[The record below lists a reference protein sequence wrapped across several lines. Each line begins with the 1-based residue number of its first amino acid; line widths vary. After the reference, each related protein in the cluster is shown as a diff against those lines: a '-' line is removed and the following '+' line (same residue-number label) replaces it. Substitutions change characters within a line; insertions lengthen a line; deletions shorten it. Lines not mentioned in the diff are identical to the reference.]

1 MTIEPIDLAAIKRL
15 IDYVWT
21 LKKQVKTLS
30 SELETTQQ
38 QRDELSTQIQQKQS
52 FFDNQIDSLNT
63 IHKTTTQNLEKNN
76 QKKIDELIETHQ
88 KEQQSLTQSF
98 EDKLHSA
105 ITELQQKN
113 HDLNDTLNQLQRE
126 NQAMSSRIRGIQS

>member
-1 MTIEPIDLAAIKRL
+1 MTIEPIDLAAIKSL